1 MISARVYSKRE
12 NFDIKKISR
21 AVGNI
26 TTADLPDK
34 FAENNFIAVK
44 IEIAVKLVKYFDNSM
59 EM

>member
-1 MISARVYSKRE
+1 MNSWFSARVYPKRE

-21 AVGNI
+21 AVGNT

-44 IEIAVKLVKYFDNSM
+44 IDIAVKLVK
-59 EM
+59 